1 MSTVAQQRPAILTHK
16 RRRVHPDV
24 WLGLAML
31 APATLVLAAV
41 MLYPALVAVQSSFYR
56 IDTVTR
62 AETFVGLTNYQ
73 TLLRDPT
80 FWSTLQRTFV
90 WVIGAMLT
98 QTVIGVLV
106 ALVLD
111 LKLRGRN
118 FIRGLVLF
126 PYLVPA
132 IVAVLFWR
140 WILSDT
146 VGVMNYFLVDL
157 LGLPPI
163 PWFDPGFAMITVV
176 LMSLWKYT
184 PFWALLVL
192 ARLQVIPT
200 DLYEAASID
209 GANAFDRFRYITL
222 PWIMPLLV
230 VILILRSIWAFNEFD
245 MVYLPLGGGPL
256 FATTTMPVYI
266 RHLAFEI
273 LNIGAAA
280 AVAVTMLLMLCVFT
294 GVYFWVYRRAED
306 SLNQ

>member
-1 MSTVAQQRPAILTHK
+1 MIARK
-16 RRRVHPDV
+16 RRRVHPDI

-31 APATLVLAAV
+31 TPAMLVLGVV
-41 MLYPALVAVQSSFYR
+41 MLYPAGVAVQSSFYR

-62 AETFVGLTNYQ
+62 AETFVGLANYQ
-73 TLLRDPT
+73 NLLRDPN
-80 FWSTLQRTFV
+80 FWGTLQRTFA
-90 WVIGAMLT
+90 WVVGAMVT
-98 QTVIGVLV
+98 QTVVGVVV

-111 LKLRGRN
+111 QKLRGRS

-140 WILSDT
+140 WMLSDT
-146 VGVMNYFLVDL
+146 VGIVNYILVEL
-157 LGLPPI
+157 LRVPAV
-163 PWFDPGFAMITVV
+163 PWFDPPYAMSSVV

-184 PFWALLVL
+184 PFWALLIL

-209 GANAFDRFRYITL
+209 GANALDRFRYITL
-222 PWIMPLLV
+222 PWLMPLLV

-294 GVYFWVYRRAED
+294 GIYFWVYRKAED
-306 SLNQ
+306 SLN

>member
-1 MSTVAQQRPAILTHK
+1 MIARK
-16 RRRVHPDV
+16 RRRVHPDI

-31 APATLVLAAV
+31 TPAMLVLGVV
-41 MLYPALVAVQSSFYR
+41 MLYPAGVAVQSSFYR

-62 AETFVGLTNYQ
+62 AETFVGLANYQ
-73 TLLRDPT
+73 NLLRDPN
-80 FWSTLQRTFV
+80 FWGTLQRTFA
-90 WVIGAMLT
+90 WVVGAMVT
-98 QTVIGVLV
+98 QTVVGVVV

-111 LKLRGRN
+111 QKLRGRS

-140 WILSDT
+140 WMLSDT
-146 VGVMNYFLVDL
+146 VGIVNYILVDL
-157 LGLPPI
+157 LRVPAV
-163 PWFDPGFAMITVV
+163 PWFDPPYAMSSVV

-184 PFWALLVL
+184 PFWALLIL

-209 GANAFDRFRYITL
+209 GANALDRFRYITL
-222 PWIMPLLV
+222 PWLMPLLV

-294 GVYFWVYRRAED
+294 GIYFWVYRKAED
-306 SLNQ
+306 SLN

>member
-1 MSTVAQQRPAILTHK
+1 MDTIAQHRPVPIARK

-24 WLGLAML
+24 WLGMAML
-31 APATLVLAAV
+31 APATLVLALD
-41 MLYPALVAVQSSFYR
+41 MLYPASVAVQSSFYR

-62 AETFVGLTNYQ
+62 AETFVGLANYQ
-73 TLLRDPT
+73 NLLRDPA
-80 FWSTLQRTFV
+80 FWGTLQRTFV
-90 WVIGAMLT
+90 WVVGAMVT
-98 QTVIGVLV
+98 QTVVGVLV
-106 ALVLD
+106 ALALD
-111 LKLRGRN
+111 QKLRGRN

-132 IVAVLFWR
+132 IVAVLLWR

-146 VGVMNYFLVDL
+146 VGIMNFLLVDL
-157 LGLPPI
+157 FRLPAI
-163 PWFDPGFAMITVV
+163 PWFDPVFAMWTVV

-209 GANAFDRFRYITL
+209 GANALDRFRYITL
-222 PWIMPLLV
+222 PYLLPLLV

-280 AVAVTMLLMLCVFT
+280 AVAVTMLLMLVVFT
-294 GVYFWVYRRAED
+294 GIYFWVYRKAED
-306 SLNQ
+306 SLS